1 MWKHGSWSLHRAARR
16 SGIHPGPSAES
27 RRSDHRVRTCLKIE
41 PENPAFYYFLG
52 SLYDNKRDEENVI
65 RYYREYLDRGGLKYQ
80 KKAIFVLQKLGVEV
94 ETASDALT
102 SVDESLFRS
111 EPSAESPESSD

>member
-1 MWKHGSWSLHRAARR
+1 M
-16 SGIHPGPSAES
+16 
-27 RRSDHRVRTCLKIE
+27 
-41 PENPAFYYFLG
+41 
-52 SLYDNKRDEENVI
+52 
-65 RYYREYLDRGGLKYQ
+65 KYQ

-102 SVDESLFRS
+102 SVDESFFES